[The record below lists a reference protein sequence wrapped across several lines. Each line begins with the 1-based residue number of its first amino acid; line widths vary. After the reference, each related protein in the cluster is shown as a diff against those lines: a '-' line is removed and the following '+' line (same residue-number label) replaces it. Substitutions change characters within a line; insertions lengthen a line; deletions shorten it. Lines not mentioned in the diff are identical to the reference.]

1 MLKDGVHSVGIQ
13 SQQLILEHNMNHKQ
27 FDLEQGILNCWNIC
41 EDMKVIAE
49 NVLEA
54 KTVDRDKVAN
64 MLLGMAELYQLKF
77 EKTFS
82 DFEATLRYFHDQKEQ
97 IKNAIKNVEERH
109 LF

>member
-1 MLKDGVHSVGIQ
+1 
-13 SQQLILEHNMNHKQ
+13 MNHKQ

-49 NVLEA
+49 NILEA

-82 DFEATLRYFHDQKEQ
+82 DFEGTIKYFYDQKEQ

>member
-1 MLKDGVHSVGIQ
+1 
-13 SQQLILEHNMNHKQ
+13 MNHKQ

-49 NVLEA
+49 NILEA

-64 MLLGMAELYQLKF
+64 MLLGMADLYQLKF

-82 DFEATLRYFHDQKEQ
+82 DFEGTIRYFHDEKEQ

>member
-1 MLKDGVHSVGIQ
+1 
-13 SQQLILEHNMNHKQ
+13 MNHKQ

-64 MLLGMAELYQLKF
+64 MLLGMADLYQLKF

-82 DFEATLRYFHDQKEQ
+82 DFEATRYSMLIVAIAAFIVSLLILLANAFHLTE
-97 IKNAIKNVEERH
+97 IKFLNKINWSMVLIFKN
-109 LF
+109 

>member
-1 MLKDGVHSVGIQ
+1 
-13 SQQLILEHNMNHKQ
+13 MNHKQ

-49 NVLEA
+49 NILEA
-54 KTVDRDKVAN
+54 KTVDRDKIAN

-82 DFEATLRYFHDQKEQ
+82 DFEGTIRYFHDEKEQ

>member
-1 MLKDGVHSVGIQ
+1 
-13 SQQLILEHNMNHKQ
+13 MNHKQ

-49 NVLEA
+49 NILEA

-82 DFEATLRYFHDQKEQ
+82 DFEGTIRYFHDEKEQ
-97 IKNAIKNVEERH
+97 IKNAMKNVEERH

>member
-1 MLKDGVHSVGIQ
+1 
-13 SQQLILEHNMNHKQ
+13 
-27 FDLEQGILNCWNIC
+27 
-41 EDMKVIAE
+41 MKVIAE
-49 NVLEA
+49 NILEA

-82 DFEATLRYFHDQKEQ
+82 DFEGTIRYFHDEKEQ
-97 IKNAIKNVEERH
+97 IKNAMKNVEERH

>member
-1 MLKDGVHSVGIQ
+1 
-13 SQQLILEHNMNHKQ
+13 MNHKQ

-49 NVLEA
+49 NILEA

-64 MLLGMAELYQLKF
+64 MLLGIAELYQLKF

-82 DFEATLRYFHDQKEQ
+82 DFEGTIRYFHDEKEQ
-97 IKNAIKNVEERH
+97 IKNAMKNVEERH

>member
-1 MLKDGVHSVGIQ
+1 V
-13 SQQLILEHNMNHKQ
+13 NHKQ
-27 FDLEQGILNCWNIC
+27 FDLEQGIMNCWNIC
-41 EDMKVIAE
+41 DDIKIIAE

-54 KTVDRDKVAN
+54 KTVDRDKIAN

-82 DFEATLRYFHDQKEQ
+82 DFEGTIRYFHDEKEQ

>member
-1 MLKDGVHSVGIQ
+1 MI
-13 SQQLILEHNMNHKQ
+13 NKQ

-41 EDMKVIAE
+41 EDMKIIAG

-82 DFEATLRYFHDQKEQ
+82 DFEETIRYYYEIRKENKLMENIEDRHD
-97 IKNAIKNVEERH
+97 
-109 LF
+109 F

>member
-1 MLKDGVHSVGIQ
+1 V
-13 SQQLILEHNMNHKQ
+13 NHKQ

-49 NVLEA
+49 NILEA

-64 MLLGMAELYQLKF
+64 MLLGMADLYQLKF

-82 DFEATLRYFHDQKEQ
+82 DFEGTIRYFHDEKEQ

>member
-1 MLKDGVHSVGIQ
+1 MI
-13 SQQLILEHNMNHKQ
+13 NKQ

-41 EDMKVIAE
+41 EDMKIIAE

-54 KTVDRDKVAN
+54 KTVERDKVAN

-82 DFEATLRYFHDQKEQ
+82 DFEETIKYYYEQRKDNKLMENIEDRHD
-97 IKNAIKNVEERH
+97 
-109 LF
+109 F

>member
-1 MLKDGVHSVGIQ
+1 V
-13 SQQLILEHNMNHKQ
+13 NHKQ

-49 NVLEA
+49 NILEA

-82 DFEATLRYFHDQKEQ
+82 DFEGTIRYFHDEKEQ
-97 IKNAIKNVEERH
+97 IKNAMKNVEERH

>member
-1 MLKDGVHSVGIQ
+1 
-13 SQQLILEHNMNHKQ
+13 MNHKQ

-49 NVLEA
+49 NILEA

-82 DFEATLRYFHDQKEQ
+82 DFEGTIRYFHDEKEK

>member
-1 MLKDGVHSVGIQ
+1 
-13 SQQLILEHNMNHKQ
+13 MNDKQ

-41 EDMKVIAE
+41 EDMKIIAE

-82 DFEATLRYFHDQKEQ
+82 DFEETSKYYYDQRKKLQEV
-97 IKNAIKNVEERH
+97 IGNIEDRH
-109 LF
+109 VF

>member
-1 MLKDGVHSVGIQ
+1 
-13 SQQLILEHNMNHKQ
+13 MNHKQ

-49 NVLEA
+49 NILEA

-82 DFEATLRYFHDQKEQ
+82 DFEGTIRYFHDEKEQ